1 MAKNSTKDDSNESK
15 KDESTLSNLIDLSK
29 HTNPNYNAV
38 LGEEGKIGGT
48 IKVEKPD
55 KKTWFKIHPDPEFSQ
70 NLYIAEAATGDGFK
84 TSSYLVQGKDDDM
97 HQELLR
103 ELDDVRYCC
112 CHLYATST
120 HQFKIWS
127 RKLWDK
133 SSSDDEPEFNASAR
147 GAAED
152 AKLGFIKM
160 KWIGGRYDWRH
171 VKDPAVFHEP
181 IWPTDQTMLE
191 ILNIAFRDKII
202 TDTSHPVVMEAD
214 GRASSGGR

>member
-38 LGEEGKIGGT
+38 LGEEGKIGGS

-55 KKTWFKIHPDPEFSQ
+55 KKTWFKIHPDPDFSQ
-70 NLYIAEAATGDGFK
+70 NLYIAEAASGDGFK
-84 TSSYLVQGKDDDM
+84 TKSYIVQGKDDAT

-120 HQFKIWS
+120 HQFKIWA
-127 RKLWDK
+127 RKQWDGQ
-133 SSSDDEPEFNASAR
+133 DEEAEYHASAR
-147 GAAED
+147 KAAED
-152 AKLGFIKM
+152 AKLGFVKM
-160 KWIGGRYDWRH
+160 KWAGGQYNWRSPR
-171 VKDPAVFHEP
+171 DPNRFHEP
-181 IWPTDQTMLE
+181 VWPTDQTMLE
-191 ILNIAFRDKII
+191 ILNIAFRENII
-202 TDTSHPVVMEAD
+202 ADMEHPVVMEAD